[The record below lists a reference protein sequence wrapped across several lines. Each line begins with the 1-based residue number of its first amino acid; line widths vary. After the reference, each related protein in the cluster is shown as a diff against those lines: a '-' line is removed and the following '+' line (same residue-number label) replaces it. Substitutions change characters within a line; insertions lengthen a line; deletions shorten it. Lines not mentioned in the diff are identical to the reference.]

1 MKLKKIAIIL
11 IRKNSKGLTDKNIKS
26 FCGKPLCFYTI
37 DIAINSGV
45 FDEIWISSD
54 SQVYLD
60 LCREEYEE
68 KCKYI
73 IRNKEVASDSSTTY
87 ETLECLF
94 NNIKEDFIFMNLQ
107 VTSPLRKIEHVEEVM
122 KMFKGCDHI
131 VFFSELKY
139 SKSLFMNLNDGYLLP
154 SQHGGDY
161 RRQDELSYI
170 YPNGSMWMST
180 KNNYLKDKTFYTKK
194 LRFMKWK
201 GFLVLI

>member
-37 DIAINSGV
+37 DIAINSEV

-60 LCREEYEE
+60 LYREKYEE

-131 VFFSELKY
+131 VFFSELK
-139 SKSLFMNLNDGYLLP
+139 
-154 SQHGGDY
+154 
-161 RRQDELSYI
+161 
-170 YPNGSMWMST
+170 
-180 KNNYLKDKTFYTKK
+180 
-194 LRFMKWK
+194 
-201 GFLVLI
+201 

>member
-37 DIAINSGV
+37 DIAINSEV

-60 LCREEYEE
+60 LYREKYEE

-154 SQHGGDY
+154 SRHGGDY
-161 RRQDELSYI
+161 RRQDEPSYI
-170 YPNGSMWMST
+170 YPNGSMWVST
-180 KNNYLKDKTFYTKK
+180 KNNYLRDENDKIRMYSFDKIKMYK
-194 LRFMKWK
+194 
-201 GFLVLI
+201 